1 MLADGGLAHSLALC
15 GGCEMQRFRDRQ
27 KGLQME
33 RIEMHLIFHANM
45 WDHIYWQV
53 NLICLRYER
62 KVSLL

>member
-1 MLADGGLAHSLALC
+1 
-15 GGCEMQRFRDRQ
+15 
-27 KGLQME
+27 ME